1 MRIING
7 QMQVLVRHPIPYA
20 PTLLKQIC
28 YNQMVHPKK
37 KVDVGTNYRVHTIAS
52 VYLNMWYSAS
62 SR

>member
-1 MRIING
+1 
-7 QMQVLVRHPIPYA
+7 
-20 PTLLKQIC
+20 
-28 YNQMVHPKK
+28 MVHPKK